1 MNYKEMQA
9 LQYKNGSTNPINE
22 KLIKEEILSLNINGA
37 HIEDRTTIEEDM
49 ELLALGRYFELLNV
63 EPELI
68 LNTLEMSKN
77 KANIASNTLN
87 LSSILN
93 QSKNDSNI
101 GINRA
106 NRLKYGEIVLSP
118 ETIFKIKNNYEE
130 QSALFR
136 ETAGVHSSSIFDEYG
151 KNLGFFIDI
160 SRRNCLSK
168 ATGYLIKN
176 KEQIKDK
183 KLCIMLSSRV
193 NSEMIKMFDKLGVST
208 LITKAAP
215 SYDSV
220 IESKK
225 RNITLVGFLK
235 EERFTIFCGEQRVI
249 IR

>member
-118 ETIFKIKNNYEE
+118 ETIFKIKNN
-130 QSALFR
+130 
-136 ETAGVHSSSIFDEYG
+136 
-151 KNLGFFIDI
+151 
-160 SRRNCLSK
+160 
-168 ATGYLIKN
+168 
-176 KEQIKDK
+176 
-183 KLCIMLSSRV
+183 
-193 NSEMIKMFDKLGVST
+193 
-208 LITKAAP
+208 
-215 SYDSV
+215 
-220 IESKK
+220 
-225 RNITLVGFLK
+225 
-235 EERFTIFCGEQRVI
+235 
-249 IR
+249 